1 MDEKI
6 EKMQL
11 TAVEKLDPA
20 ANVEKF
26 QHDTLKRKEVKRQEK
41 HGAVWLIYAAGNTM
55 PIYAYFM

>member
-1 MDEKI
+1 
-6 EKMQL
+6 MQL